1 MQPYQFRMKSTCYLV
16 VSSYL
21 SIWPRFWD
29 SRSDSESLVM
39 LSNPIIFCWKT
50 YAIGWFQAIWAPGPD
65 SEIPDQIL
73 KVWTSSHEHTFSW
86 NLQWQFYENN
96 DNVKGSYQQP
106 VKWEARTLIV
116 TGKNGRLHNF
126 IENSMKFMQN
136 TGPPY
141 NQLLYFVVS
150 VFRLIVFVFFTYLLG
165 ILISWFLLFSCILIL
180 LVNISI
186 T

>member
-1 MQPYQFRMKSTCYLV
+1 MQPYQFLMKSTCYLV

-116 TGKNGRLHNF
+116 TERMVAYRISLKTNWSHAKHG
-126 IENSMKFMQN
+126 
-136 TGPPY
+136 GPTT
-141 NQLLYFVVS
+141 NCSREL
-150 VFRLIVFVFFTYLLG
+150 T
-165 ILISWFLLFSCILIL
+165 
-180 LVNISI
+180 
-186 T
+186 